1 MSDALMEQISA
12 QREEKERQDL
22 LADRARF
29 EALYARWLETRA
41 ALASFSDDDRDEVME
56 AKQNALDEASRQF
69 MIYPAPLAW
78 MIWQKWEVLEFY
90 LDDDILAG
98 RHADSRTLISL
109 ACIKADLIRLGIGK
123 AEE

>member
-1 MSDALMEQISA
+1 M
-12 QREEKERQDL
+12 
-22 LADRARF
+22 
-29 EALYARWLETRA
+29 
-41 ALASFSDDDRDEVME
+41 
-56 AKQNALDEASRQF
+56 
-69 MIYPAPLAW
+69 
-78 MIWQKWEVLEFY
+78 EFY